1 MVEYRREWHFSKTF
15 ITLSTLHLNVKHI
28 KYMRHI
34 FEDITI
40 LEKTDFSLVKIS
52 KIFLRLKI
60 SLLPVKFGFKART
73 RKT

>member
-40 LEKTDFSLVKIS
+40 LEKTDLSLLKIS
-52 KIFLRLKI
+52 KIF
-60 SLLPVKFGFKART
+60 
-73 RKT
+73 